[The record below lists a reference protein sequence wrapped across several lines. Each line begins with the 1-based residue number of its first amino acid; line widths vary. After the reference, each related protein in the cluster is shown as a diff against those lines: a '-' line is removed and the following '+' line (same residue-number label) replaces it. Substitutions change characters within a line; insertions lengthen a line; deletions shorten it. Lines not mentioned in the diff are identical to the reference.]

1 MPQKALK
8 SRPHNAR
15 KSQKLAQHTRKKA
28 PKQAITKQRSKVGK
42 IRLQMAKQANA
53 NHTKSLEKQL
63 AAKIVKERGPTAL
76 RMLTPKGVCQNYAC
90 RFQLYQYKG

>member
-15 KSQKLAQHTRKKA
+15 KSQKLAQHTRKVA
-28 PKQAITKQRSKVGK
+28 PRPKISKTKSHSGK

-53 NHTKSLEKQL
+53 HITQGIEKQL
-63 AAKIVKERGPTAL
+63 AAKIVKERGSTAL
-76 RMLTPKGVCQNYAC
+76 RMLTPKGVNIVFFLFFFFY
-90 RFQLYQYKG
+90 